1 VKLVEILQANLASF
15 LDIEKSKALAVKFN
29 ANQLKAFFKKLDPT
43 FKVVLFFGPDQGL
56 VHERTKTLIK
66 LVVSDIHDPFLI
78 SELTG
83 KQIISDPGR
92 LIDETM
98 AQSMVGGERIVWI
111 KLGSEDIS
119 KTIENYLKTNNGG
132 SLVVIEAGDINIRSP
147 LRKIIENNKIA
158 IAAPCYMDNQK
169 TITTLIDQVLNVN
182 NKKITN
188 DARIHLIE
196 SLGSDHLISRTEIE
210 KLIVYSGENE
220 NILLS
225 DVKAIIGD
233 SGAISIEEICYCTG
247 EGNIIDLERNLSRA
261 FAEGINSITVL
272 RSVMRHFLKLHLVA
286 SQLNNSGALDQSI
299 KLLKPPIVFLF
310 LNRFKNQIALWSIN
324 NLERALQLLQEAEIE
339 CKSTGYP
346 VNSICSRTLIRIAQR
361 AKD

>member
-1 VKLVEILQANLASF
+1 MKSVEIFQTNLASF
-15 LDIEKSKALAVKFN
+15 LDIKKSKAVEVKFN
-29 ANQLKAFFKKLDPT
+29 ANQLKAFFKKPDPT

-83 KQIISDPGR
+83 KQILSDPGR

-98 AQSMVGGERIVWI
+98 AQSMIGGESIVWI
-111 KLGSEDIS
+111 KLGTEDIS
-119 KTIENYLKTNNGG
+119 KSIENYLKTNNGG

-158 IAAPCYMDNQK
+158 IAVPCYLDNQK
-169 TITTLIDQVLNVN
+169 TIAALIDQMLNDN
-182 NKKITN
+182 NKKITS
-188 DARIHLIE
+188 DARSYLIE

-210 KLIVYSGENE
+210 KLIIYSGENK

-225 DVKAIIGD
+225 DIKAIIGD

-261 FAEGINSITVL
+261 FTEGINSITVL
-272 RSVMRHFLKLHLVA
+272 KSVMRHFLKLHLVA
-286 SQLNNSGALDQSI
+286 SRLNDGGALDQSI
-299 KLLKPPIVFLF
+299 KLLKPPVVFLF